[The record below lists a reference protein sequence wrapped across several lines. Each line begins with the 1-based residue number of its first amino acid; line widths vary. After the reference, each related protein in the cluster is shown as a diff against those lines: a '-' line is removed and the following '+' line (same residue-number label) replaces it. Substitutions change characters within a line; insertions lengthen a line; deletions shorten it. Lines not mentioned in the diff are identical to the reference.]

1 MYGEKPVVG
10 HTIIRIKNNKI
21 VLPDYTHIE
30 TGETL
35 YSTIDLH
42 QRKIMIMNQKDFY
55 KRLNDFKEKIED
67 GRKKRLISYQQY
79 HNLQR
84 YIWGILCLH
93 ERYINKKKEY
103 MLFSDKY
110 EDSAEQRQIRRLN
123 FKDEV
128 FAVGVGT
135 HLEIYPSEQAY
146 QEDLIFQ
153 EEIAKKSKK

>member
-21 VLPDYTHIE
+21 VLPDYTHVE

-153 EEIAKKSKK
+153 EELAKKSKK

>member
-1 MYGEKPVVG
+1 
-10 HTIIRIKNNKI
+10 
-21 VLPDYTHIE
+21 
-30 TGETL
+30 
-35 YSTIDLH
+35 
-42 QRKIMIMNQKDFY
+42 
-55 KRLNDFKEKIED
+55 
-67 GRKKRLISYQQY
+67 
-79 HNLQR
+79 
-84 YIWGILCLH
+84 
-93 ERYINKKKEY
+93 

-153 EEIAKKSKK
+153 EELAKKSKK

>member
-153 EEIAKKSKK
+153 EELAKKSKK

>member
-21 VLPDYTHIE
+21 ALPDFTHIE
-30 TGETL
+30 AGETL

-42 QRKIMIMNQKDFY
+42 QRKIMIMNEQDFY

-153 EEIAKKSKK
+153 EELAKKSKK

>member
-84 YIWGILCLH
+84 
-93 ERYINKKKEY
+93 
-103 MLFSDKY
+103 
-110 EDSAEQRQIRRLN
+110 
-123 FKDEV
+123 
-128 FAVGVGT
+128 
-135 HLEIYPSEQAY
+135 
-146 QEDLIFQ
+146 
-153 EEIAKKSKK
+153 

>member
-1 MYGEKPVVG
+1 MFGEKPIVG
-10 HTIIRIKNNKI
+10 HTIIRIKNNRI
-21 VLPDYTHIE
+21 VLPDFTHIE
-30 TGETL
+30 VGETL
-35 YSTIDLH
+35 NSTIDLH
-42 QRKIMIMNQKDFY
+42 QRKIMIMNELDFY
-55 KRLNDFKEKIED
+55 KRLDDFKKRIEE
-67 GRKKRLISYQQY
+67 GRKQGIISYSDY

-93 ERYINKKKEY
+93 ERKINKRKEY

-110 EDSAEQRQIRRLN
+110 EDSAEQRHIRRLN

-135 HLEIYPSEQAY
+135 HLEIYPSEEAY

-153 EEIAKKSKK
+153 EELSKKSKK